1 MKQHPLDDKAAEI
14 IQHYRSEEQK
24 LISILQQI
32 EAKFVYRE
40 LGYSSM
46 YQYCVERHKF
56 SESRA
61 YELIYVSRKCTEVP
75 KLKAA
80 IEAGAVSV
88 SAAKRIGSVVT
99 NENGDLW
106 INQAATL
113 KQKDLER
120 AVATVNP
127 KAAVKEMVKPVAGDR
142 SMLIVGISPALE
154 KKLAR
159 VRELVA
165 QSSSKPCDLEQAL
178 DQMADL
184 FLERK
189 DPVKRAERI
198 TQKKLAAEAKA
209 NQHVSSK
216 VARPVQKPSPAVAR
230 QTRSPIPAAIRH
242 QVMLRDRGE
251 CQGKTPQ
258 GTRWG
263 CRQWTDIH
271 HIHPISLGGS
281 NNIDNLLTLC
291 RSHHRLAHERTTF
304 QTAIPNAV
312 HRARD

>member
-1 MKQHPLDDKAAEI
+1 MKQHPLDQQTAQI
-14 IQHYRSEEQK
+14 IQRYRSEEK
-24 LISILQQI
+24 MLISILQEI
-32 EAKFVYRE
+32 EAQFVFRE

-75 KLKAA
+75 QLKVA
-80 IEAGAVSV
+80 IETGAVSV
-88 SAAKRIGSVVT
+88 SAAKRIGCVVT
-99 NENGDLW
+99 QENAELW
-106 INQAATL
+106 ITEAATL

-127 KAAVKEMVKPVAGDR
+127 KAAVKEMVRPVAADR
-142 SMLIVGISPALE
+142 SMLVVGISQELE

-165 QSSSKPCDLEQAL
+165 QSSAKPCDLERAL
-178 DQMADL
+178 EQMAAL
-184 FLERK
+184 FLEKK
-189 DPVKRAERI
+189 DPVQRAERF
-198 TQKKLAAEAKA
+198 TQKKLMTESGA

-216 VARPVQKPSPAVAR
+216 VGRPTQKIVPAVAR
-230 QTRSPIPAAIRH
+230 QTRSPIPTAIRH

-251 CQGKTPQ
+251 CQGKTAL
-258 GTRWG
+258 GTRCG

-271 HIHPISLGGS
+271 HIRRVSCGGTNDLG
-281 NNIDNLLTLC
+281 NLLTLC
-291 RSHHRLAHERTTF
+291 RSHHRE
-304 QTAIPNAV
+304 V
-312 HRARD
+312 HRR

>member
-14 IQHYRSEEQK
+14 IQRYRSEEQK
-24 LISILQQI
+24 LISVLQQI
-32 EAKFVYRE
+32 EAKFVFRE

-75 KLKAA
+75 QLKAA
-80 IEAGAVSV
+80 IEAGTVSV

-99 NENGDLW
+99 QENAELW
-106 INQAATL
+106 ITQAATM

-127 KAAVKEMVKPVAGDR
+127 KAAVKEMVKPVAVDR
-142 SMLIVGISPALE
+142 SMLVVGISLELE

-165 QSSSKPCDLEQAL
+165 QSSAKPCDLEQAL
-178 DQMADL
+178 EQMAEL

-189 DPVKRAERI
+189 NPVQRAERI
-198 TQKKLAAEAKA
+198 TQKKRVVASEA
-209 NQHVSSK
+209 NQRVSSK
-216 VARPVQKPSPAVAR
+216 VPQPIQKAAPAVGR
-230 QTRSPIPAAIRH
+230 QVRSPIPAAIRH

-258 GTRWG
+258 GTRCG

-271 HIHPISLGGS
+271 HIRPVALGGGHEV
-281 NNIDNLLTLC
+281 DNLLTLC
-291 RSHHRLAHERTTF
+291 SSHHHLIHTR
-304 QTAIPNAV
+304 
-312 HRARD
+312 

>member
-1 MKQHPLDDKAAEI
+1 VKQHPLDDKAAEI
-14 IQHYRSEEQK
+14 IQRYRSEEQK
-24 LISILQQI
+24 LISVLQQI
-32 EAKFVYRE
+32 EAKFVFRE

-61 YELIYVSRKCTEVP
+61 YELIYVARKCTDVP
-75 KLKAA
+75 QLKAA

-99 NENGDLW
+99 QENAELW
-106 INQAATL
+106 ITQAATL

-127 KAAVKEMVKPVAGDR
+127 KAAVKEMVKPVAADR
-142 SMLIVGISPALE
+142 RMLVVGISPALE
-154 KKLAR
+154 GKLAR

-165 QSSSKPCDLEQAL
+165 QSSAKPCDLEKAL
-178 DQMADL
+178 EQMADL

-189 DPVKRAERI
+189 DPVQRAERI
-198 TQKKLAAEAKA
+198 TQKKLLAESKG

-216 VARPVQKPSPAVAR
+216 VEVPVKNSAPAVGR
-230 QTRSPIPAAIRH
+230 QSRSPIPAAIRH

-258 GTRWG
+258 GTRCG

-271 HIHPISLGGS
+271 HVRPVSCGGT
-281 NNIDNLLTLC
+281 DDLANLLTLC
-291 RSHHRLAHERTTF
+291 RNHHR
-304 QTAIPNAV
+304 QV
-312 HRARD
+312 HQR

>member
-1 MKQHPLDDKAAEI
+1 MKQHPLDDQAVQI
-14 IQHYRSEEQK
+14 IQRYRNEEKK
-24 LISILQQI
+24 LISILQEI
-32 EAKFVYRE
+32 EAQFVFRE

-75 KLKAA
+75 QLKVA

-99 NENGDLW
+99 QENAELW
-106 INQAATL
+106 ISQAATL

-127 KAAVKEMVKPVAGDR
+127 KAAVKEMVKPVAADR
-142 SMLIVGISPALE
+142 SMLVVGISHALE

-165 QSSSKPCDLEQAL
+165 QSSAKPCDFEQAL
-178 DQMADL
+178 EQMADV
-184 FLERK
+184 FLNKK
-189 DPVKRAERI
+189 DPVQRAERI
-198 TQKKLAAEAKA
+198 TQKKLVAKSNA

-216 VARPVQKPSPAVAR
+216 VAMPVQKTSAVVAR
-230 QTRSPIPAAIRH
+230 QARSPIPAAIRH

-251 CQGKTPQ
+251 CQGKTPL
-258 GTRWG
+258 GTRCG
-263 CRQWTDIH
+263 CKQWTDIH
-271 HIHPISLGGS
+271 HIRPLSIGGTNDPS
-281 NNIDNLLTLC
+281 NLLTLC
-291 RSHHRLAHERTTF
+291 RGHHRE
-304 QTAIPNAV
+304 I
-312 HRARD
+312 HRR